1 MSCHARPRCAPWCR
15 APSSPTTS
23 WRTACFPPPSGA
35 AICCRP
41 SWPANR
47 APPPRN
53 HRSSPKAMSASE
65 RFIALTLAW
74 TVAGA
79 ALAGEASP
87 ESAPAHKT
95 SPDQAPAQKTSPESA
110 PAQWLERMNRALT
123 TRNYDGT
130 FSHWHGGQVEM
141 LRIIH
146 RVQDGTVSERLASLD
161 GSGREFIRAGPSLTC
176 YLPDKRTVL
185 VEQRPPQ
192 ESLVG
197 FPAVN
202 DQTASFY
209 DIREVT
215 HTRLNRRDTHVIT
228 VSPKDEYRYGYR
240 LWIDD
245 STAMPLK
252 TELCDTRGH
261 VIEQT
266 VFASLTLPAHI
277 PDSAFKPDVST
288 AGFQWLRNESGPPAP
303 TAATLAWNAMRLPPG
318 FRMAAR
324 SAQTLPGSAD
334 PVDHLVFTDG
344 LASVSVFVEAQ
355 RREQADQPAGPESG
369 AVGSSSAF
377 STVIDGHK
385 ITAVGEV
392 PPDTVRFIASQLKA
406 EEPAAVSS
414 RRRSRQRGAPDTN
427 AGRPQ
432 LEPP

>member
-87 ESAPAHKT
+87 ERTPVGETSPESTPAQKTSLDQAPAHKT
-95 SPDQAPAQKTSPESA
+95 SLESAPAQKTSPESA

-245 STAMPLK
+245 STA
-252 TELCDTRGH
+252 
-261 VIEQT
+261 
-266 VFASLTLPAHI
+266 
-277 PDSAFKPDVST
+277 
-288 AGFQWLRNESGPPAP
+288 GFQWLRNESGPPAP
-303 TAATLAWNAMRLPPG
+303 AAATLAWNAMRLPPG

-355 RREQADQPAGPESG
+355 RREQADQPAVPESA

-414 RRRSRQRGAPDTN
+414 RRR
-427 AGRPQ
+427 
-432 LEPP
+432 

>member
-1 MSCHARPRCAPWCR
+1 MPR
-15 APSSPTTS
+15 
-23 WRTACFPPPSGA
+23 
-35 AICCRP
+35 
-41 SWPANR
+41 
-47 APPPRN
+47 
-53 HRSSPKAMSASE
+53 AMSSSE
-65 RFIALTLAW
+65 RFVALTLAW
-74 TVAGA
+74 AVAGA
-79 ALAGEASP
+79 ALAEDRSL
-87 ESAPAHKT
+87 ERAPAH
-95 SPDQAPAQKTSPESA
+95 
-110 PAQWLERMNRALT
+110 WLERMNEALT

-130 FSHWHGGQVEM
+130 FSHWHGGHVEM

-161 GSGREFIRAGPSLTC
+161 GSGREFIRTGASLTC

-192 ESLVG
+192 ESLVA

-215 HTRLNRRDTHVIT
+215 RTRLNRRDTHVIT
-228 VSPKDEYRYGYR
+228 VSPKDQYRYGYR

-252 TELCDTRGH
+252 TQLCDARGH
-261 VIEQT
+261 VIEQI
-266 VFASLTLPAHI
+266 VFASLTLSSHI
-277 PDSAFKPDVST
+277 PDSAFKPEVST
-288 AGFQWLRNESGPPAP
+288 AGFTWLRNESAPPAP
-303 TAATLAWNAMRLPPG
+303 GAPTLAWNAMRLPPG

-324 SAQTLPGSAD
+324 SAQTLPGSTD

-355 RREQADQPAGPESG
+355 RREQADQPSVPES
-369 AVGSSSAF
+369 ATVGSSSAF

-392 PPDTVRFIASQLKA
+392 PPDTVRFIANQLA
-406 EEPAAVSS
+406 
-414 RRRSRQRGAPDTN
+414 R
-427 AGRPQ
+427 
-432 LEPP
+432 EPPSVGARRP